1 MIYKAYDQ
9 RKKAYTYIEVDD
21 STDLFVWQKE
31 NPNYVVM
38 AIF

>member
-9 RKKAYTYIEVDD
+9 RKKVYTFIEVDD
-21 STDLFVWQKE
+21 STDLCEWQKE

-38 AIF
+38 AVF